1 MKTKIGA
8 PFIFLVVAIVVV
20 AAGTI
25 GYVEYR
31 NAGIQ
36 KQFAETAAVL
46 ASMNSNISVLN
57 DSVGTL
63 ASQDQNI
70 VSKLDSTKLE
80 SLAVID
86 QISRVSATVSSIDK
100 LSKTDEELLQ
110 KYSKVYFLN
119 EHYIP
124 PSLSIIES
132 QYVYDKSRSYQ
143 IHAQVLP
150 HLVKMIDAAKQSGKN
165 ILVASSY
172 RSFGSQTALK
182 QSYKV
187 TYGAGTANTFSADQG
202 YSEHQLGTT
211 VDFTTPTLAANFEA
225 FENTA
230 EYTWL
235 KEHAHEYGFT
245 LSYPQNNAYYKYEPW
260 HWRYVGVDLASRLH
274 REGKYFYDYDQRA
287 INDYL
292 LTIFD

>member
-8 PFIFLVVAIVVV
+8 PFIILVVAIVAV
-20 AAGTI
+20 AAGII

-36 KQFAETAAVL
+36 KQFAETAGAL
-46 ASMNSNISVLN
+46 ASMNTSISILN
-57 DSVGTL
+57 DSISTL
-63 ASQDQNI
+63 ANQDQNF
-70 VSKLDSTKLE
+70 VQKLDSNQLDN
-80 SLAVID
+80 SAVLD
-86 QISRVSATVSSIDK
+86 QINKVSATVSSIDK
-100 LSKTDEELLQ
+100 LSKTDPQLLQ

-119 EHYIP
+119 EHYVP
-124 PSLSIIES
+124 ASLSVIEP
-132 QYVYDKSRSYQ
+132 QYVYDKARSYQ

-150 HLVKMIDAAKQSGKN
+150 HLVKMIDAARSAGKN

-172 RSFGSQTALK
+172 RSFGTQTALK
-182 QSYKV
+182 QNYKV
-187 TYGAGTANTFSADQG
+187 TYGAGTANSFSADQG

-211 VDFTTPTLAANFEA
+211 VDLTTPLLGATFDA
-225 FENTA
+225 FDGTA
-230 EYTWL
+230 EFAWL
-235 KEHAHEYGFT
+235 KEHAHEYGFI
-245 LSYPQNNAYYKYEPW
+245 LSYPQSNTYYKYEPW

-274 REGKYFYDYDQRA
+274 REGKYFYDYDQRT